1 MMDAVTWNNLICRA
15 PSSHILQTWE
25 WGNFKSRYGWQPIFQ
40 QWNNPTSGQ
49 DAVGLILKRALSKRL
64 GNYPAVLYAPKGPLL
79 DWHDQDMVRKVTTDF
94 AQLAKSQ
101 GAIFIKIDPD
111 VPLGYGLPG
120 DPAERVDP
128 LGDQIIALLTSSG
141 WRFSQDQ
148 IQFRNTMTLDLTLSE
163 SELLANMKQKT
174 RYNIGLA
181 TRRGVT
187 VRQGGQEDLPEL
199 FRLYA
204 ETSIRDG
211 FVIRSAEY
219 YLDLWRTFI
228 QAGMAIPLIAEVG
241 GRIIAG
247 LVLFHIGKQAWY
259 LYGMSSA
266 LEREKMPN
274 YILQWEAVRQAK
286 AFNCIVYDLWGAPDQ
301 FNEGDSMW
309 GVFRFKEGLGAQV
322 VRFIGAWDLPVRPS
336 LYILYT
342 RVLPWILDR
351 MRQRGKQKTQKVVGL

>member
-1 MMDAVTWNNLICRA
+1 MDAATWNNLICQM
-15 PSSHILQTWE
+15 PVTHILQTWE
-25 WGNFKSRYGWQPIFQ
+25 WGDFKSRYGWQPIYQ
-40 QWNNPTSGQ
+40 QWNNSTRGQ
-49 DAVGLILKRALSKRL
+49 DALALILKRALSRRM
-64 GNYPAVLYAPKGPLL
+64 GSVPAVLYAPKGPLL
-79 DWHDQDMVRKVTTDF
+79 KSYDQSTVQQVLTDL
-94 AQLAKSQ
+94 AQLARSQ

-111 VPLGYGLPG
+111 VPLAKGIPG
-120 DPAERVDP
+120 DPEEQLDP
-128 LGDQIIALLTSSG
+128 LGDKFVSQLNSSG

-148 IQFRNTMTLDLTLSE
+148 IQFRNTMTLDLTLPE
-163 SELLANMKQKT
+163 TELLANMKQKT

-181 TRRGVT
+181 SRRGVV
-187 VRQGGQEDLPEL
+187 VRQGDQGDLPEL

-204 ETSIRDG
+204 ETSLRDG

-228 QAGMAIPLIAEVG
+228 RSGMATPLVAEVN
-241 GRIIAG
+241 GRIVAG
-247 LVLFHIGKQAWY
+247 LVLFHFGKQAWY

-274 YILQWEAVRQAK
+274 YLLQWEAIRQAK
-286 AFNCIVYDLWGAPDQ
+286 AFNCIVYDLWGAPDN

-322 VRFIGAWDLPVRPS
+322 VRHISAWDLPVRPN

-351 MRQRGKQKTQKVVGL
+351 MRQRGKQQTQQAVGL